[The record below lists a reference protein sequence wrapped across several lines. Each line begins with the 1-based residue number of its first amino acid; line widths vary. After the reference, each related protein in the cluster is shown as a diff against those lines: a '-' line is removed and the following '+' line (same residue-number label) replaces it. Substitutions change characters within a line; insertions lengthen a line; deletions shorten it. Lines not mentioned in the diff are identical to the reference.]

1 MKPINVVKLKD
12 ENRGI
17 VIYYDKDKFLVHTE
31 NYEDLSETL
40 VEYSFESFI
49 KTYRLMDKMIKD
61 LTLSDSEARKKLF
74 KISTENRV
82 DYGIV
87 NKDFKGS
94 TKISI
99 ISNNEKYKQLTI
111 GIGDDYPLVVRG
123 V

>member
-74 KISTENRV
+74 KISTENKPIIKT
-82 DYGIV
+82 D
-87 NKDFKGS
+87 
-94 TKISI
+94 KI
-99 ISNNEKYKQLTI
+99 
-111 GIGDDYPLVVRG
+111 
-123 V
+123 